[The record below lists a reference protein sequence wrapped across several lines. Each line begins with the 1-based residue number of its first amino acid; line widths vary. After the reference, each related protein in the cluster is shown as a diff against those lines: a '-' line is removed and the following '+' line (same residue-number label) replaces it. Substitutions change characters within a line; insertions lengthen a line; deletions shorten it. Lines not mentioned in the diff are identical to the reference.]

1 MNYKHTQGDIIM
13 RSLLFLM
20 ALISFTTLH
29 CACSS
34 KKPKIGERAPDF
46 ELMNQ
51 DGEIVKLSDLRGK
64 KVALYFYP
72 KDSTPGC
79 TEQACS
85 LRDGFAPLHDA
96 GIILLGLSKGSQ
108 KSKRKFIEKQ
118 HLNFPLLI
126 ATNDVLEAYGVNTSI
141 WRLYLPKRHTFL
153 IDENGIIVGII
164 ENVDT
169 KHHAQQIIDGFAA
182 TT

>member
-1 MNYKHTQGDIIM
+1 MKT
-13 RSLLFLM
+13 LLLLM

-29 CACSS
+29 CTCSS
-34 KKPKIGERAPDF
+34 KNLKIGDIAPDF

-51 DGEIVKLSDLRGK
+51 DGEMVKLSDLRGK

-79 TEQACS
+79 TQQACS
-85 LRDGFAPLHDA
+85 LRDSFAALRNA
-96 GIILLGLSKGSQ
+96 GILIFGVSKGSV
-108 KSKRKFIEKQ
+108 KSKQKFIEKQ

-126 ATNDVLEAYGVNTSI
+126 ATNDVLDAYGVSTGF
-141 WRLYLPKRHTFL
+141 WRFYLPKRHTFL

-164 ENVDT
+164 KNVDT
-169 KHHAQQIIDGFAA
+169 KHHAEQILNGFNAYV
-182 TT
+182 TTSANK

>member
-1 MNYKHTQGDIIM
+1 MKA
-13 RSLLFLM
+13 LLLLM

-34 KKPKIGERAPDF
+34 KNLKVGDLAPDF

-51 DGEIVKLSDLRGK
+51 DGEMVKLSDLKGK

-79 TEQACS
+79 TQQACS
-85 LRDGFAPLHDA
+85 LRDSFEDLLDA
-96 GIILLGLSKGSQ
+96 GIFIFGLSKGSV
-108 KSKRKFIEKQ
+108 KSKQKFIAKQ

-126 ATNDVLEAYGVNTSI
+126 ATENVLKAYGVNTGLL
-141 WRLYLPKRHTFL
+141 RLYLPKRKTFL
-153 IDENGIIVGII
+153 IDENGIIVAII
-164 ENVDT
+164 DTVDT
-169 KHHAQQIIDGFAA
+169 KNHAQQILQAFNA
-182 TT
+182 TQ